1 MSLITRP
8 SIMKK
13 DIISPKDKAS
23 NLKKKQIDKDDDQR
37 YTLQSYCLQYHL
49 ISLHYS
55 VSSSWDS
62 FNVFDMK

>member
-37 YTLQSYCLQYHL
+37 YTLKSYCLRHHL
-49 ISLHYS
+49 IPLNIASRHLEIVLTYAI
-55 VSSSWDS
+55 
-62 FNVFDMK
+62 